1 MTGDYLLVA
10 HNYALPEVQDAADFV
25 GDSLEL
31 ARRVI
36 DVDHDVIVFAG
47 VDFMAETAAILNP
60 DKTVIHPDPCSQCA
74 MAARITAED
83 VLNARDEHPRAAVVS
98 YVNTPGAVKAVSDIT
113 CTSANAVE
121 VVQSREE
128 DEVIF
133 TPDQNL
139 AAYVAGRTGKQ
150 IIPVP
155 ALGCCPLHHA
165 LSPEQIEARLREYP
179 GAEVIVH
186 PETPPDVQA
195 IADFIGST
203 SQMIR
208 RVRESDARTFIVGT
222 EVGLIHRMEQEAPDR
237 TYIPASDFLVCPD
250 MKMITLPKIRRAAE
264 TGGPV
269 VMVDPDVRRGARSA
283 VERMLAV

>member
-1 MTGDYLLVA
+1 MTRASLLVA

-83 VLNARDEHPRAAVVS
+83 VLKARDEHPGAAVVS

-113 CTSANAVE
+113 CTSANAAE
-121 VVQSREE
+121 VVNSLEE
-128 DEVIF
+128 EEVIF
-133 TPDQNL
+133 APDQNL
-139 AAYVAGRTGKQ
+139 AAFVAARTEKR

-155 ALGCCPLHHA
+155 AHGCCPLHHA
-165 LSPEQIEARLREYP
+165 ISPEQIKARLREHP

-186 PETPPDVQA
+186 PEAPPDVQA
-195 IADFIGST
+195 IAHFIGST
-203 SQMIR
+203 AQMIR
-208 RVRESDARTFIVGT
+208 RVRVSDARIFIVGT
-222 EVGLIHRMEQEAPDR
+222 EVDLIHRMKQVAPDR
-237 TYIPASDFLVCPD
+237 TYVPASDYLVCPD
-250 MKMITLPKIRRAAE
+250 MKMITLPKIRRAVE

-269 VMVDPDVRRGARSA
+269 VTVDPDVLRGARSA

>member
-1 MTGDYLLVA
+1 VA

-60 DKTVIHPDPCSQCA
+60 DKTVIHPDPCSKCA
-74 MAARITAED
+74 MAGRITAED
-83 VLNARDEHPRAAVVS
+83 VLKARDEHPGAAVVS

-121 VVQSREE
+121 VVDSLEE
-128 DEVIF
+128 TEVIF

-139 AAYVAGRTGKQ
+139 AAYVAARTEKR
-150 IIPVP
+150 IIPAP
-155 ALGCCPLHHA
+155 ALGCCPVHHA
-165 LSPEQIEARLREYP
+165 LSPEQIEARLREHP

-195 IADFIGST
+195 IAHFIGST
-203 SQMIR
+203 AQMIR
-208 RVRESDARTFIVGT
+208 RVRVSDARIFIVGT
-222 EVGLIHRMEQEAPDR
+222 EVGLIHRMKQVAPDR

-250 MKMITLPKIRRAAE
+250 MKMITLPKIRRAVE

-269 VMVDPDVRRGARSA
+269 VTVDPDILRGARSA